1 MPSIAQESPTVQSS
15 RKRRRDG
22 NDHQIHPATNTPHG
36 IFHQDDRTHHS
47 SASANRKIIPIP
59 PGKRQRTLVDIELEV
74 DGEPMQRSPSNS
86 PPQRHHHGLHH
97 LHREHQQTRDA
108 SRVEEDTRSR
118 STLPTPTAAP
128 PMSRCHICSRKP
140 NKKSDLD
147 SFADCEGCG
156 QRTCYVCI
164 RECLGWGGGGGGG
177 GPSPYP
183 YAHSPTTTQTQPQPQ
198 SQPQPQRRAQPH
210 NPHPAVSE
218 GPHHSARAL
227 PSPATATTTTSI
239 GGASAEEAGE
249 VSFTMLDADDEEQ
262 QQAQHDDVGR
272 REHEQGWTTGGG
284 HKRVVCSRC
293 CVERGQDG
301 EVVCLGCLPFVEG

>member
-22 NDHQIHPATNTPHG
+22 NDHQIYPATNTPHG
-36 IFHQDDRTHHS
+36 IFDQDDRTHHS
-47 SASANRKIIPIP
+47 SALANRKIIPIP
-59 PGKRQRTLVDIELEV
+59 PGKRQRTLVDIEFEV

-86 PPQRHHHGLHH
+86 PPQRHHHEFHH
-97 LHREHQQTRDA
+97 PHRDHQQTRDA

-118 STLPTPTAAP
+118 STVPPLSAAP
-128 PMSRCHICSRKP
+128 SMSRCHICSRKP

-147 SFADCEGCG
+147 SFADCQGCG

-164 RECLGWGGGGGGG
+164 RECLGWGGGGDGDGGG
-177 GPSPYP
+177 GPSPSS
-183 YAHSPTTTQTQPQPQ
+183 YAHSITTTRTQTQQ
-198 SQPQPQRRAQPH
+198 QPQPRAQP
-210 NPHPAVSE
+210 PHPAVSE

-227 PSPATATTTTSI
+227 PSPPAATTSRPR

-262 QQAQHDDVGR
+262 QAQHDDIGR
-272 REHEQGWTTGGG
+272 REREQGWTTGGG
-284 HKRVVCSRC
+284 HRRVVCSRC